1 MYTSTASSV
10 KNINP
15 LKLNWKYFWLDVVVQ
30 HSFKRFMKNTFNSI
44 FHKNQKLYAL
54 KCSKVKS
61 AFFTN
66 IYFIFVF
73 ENL

>member
-44 FHKNQKLYAL
+44 FHKNQKSYMH
-54 KCSKVKS
+54 
-61 AFFTN
+61 
-66 IYFIFVF
+66 
-73 ENL
+73 